1 MNNNV
6 DIDINEIFSE
16 KHQKMFFDKLRLDLD
31 NNTDTFKLATKNII
45 KIEIAKLLSSL
56 KRVYDK
62 HSVDIDDE
70 IIKQILNDSKNSML
84 ENTMIVIDE
93 KHDKNKEY
101 INTKESQYNITK
113 KFLKEYHKQIDDNE
127 TPFEETL
134 NLSIKEEAEVL
145 LYNKLINAYSCVNE
159 EMQHDIL
166 TIININFSQTL
177 FNRISGESV
186 HRNQTLKNIAE
197 ETYKKYIDLDKSR
210 TSQKENIK
218 IKTLQESK

>member
-31 NNTDTFKLATKNII
+31 SNTGAFKSTTENII
-45 KIEIAKLLSSL
+45 KLEFAKLLSSL
-56 KRVYDK
+56 KRIYDK
-62 HSVDIDDE
+62 YSADIDDKM
-70 IIKQILNDSKNSML
+70 IKKILNNSKNSMI

-93 KHDKNKEY
+93 KRDKNKEY

-127 TPFEETL
+127 TSFEETL

-145 LYNKLINAYSCVNE
+145 LYNKLINTDRFVNE